1 MWWSCA
7 DSRDFDGTHDYAL
20 HQLNLEVVCAAPLR
34 TLGRERC
41 RASKRRGKILRAE
54 LAAEIRGPSCR
65 IFQKRIDGPVD
76 RLRCPGEALAL
87 VPPRQ
92 PLEQHRSGE
101 HQGDRIGPIPSG

>member
-41 RASKRRGKILRAE
+41 RASKRRRFKIRTRQGRFDPRDAPWLGSN
-54 LAAEIRGPSCR
+54 AAESDMRFWRCR
-65 IFQKRIDGPVD
+65 PT
-76 RLRCPGEALAL
+76 
-87 VPPRQ
+87 
-92 PLEQHRSGE
+92 
-101 HQGDRIGPIPSG
+101 